1 MALSTI
7 GSIANFLQTSF
18 ANVPDGMSGANMVA
32 VVDMNRQH
40 VANFTGT
47 VIGSNSIA
55 DEFQPAIVNFS
66 KADTLDFI
74 QGQGGYN
81 SLSLDELS
89 MKDNT
94 DQESSK
100 FWRDL
105 AESQLNSL
113 GMTVSFAKSLS

>member
-1 MALSTI
+1 MALDTI

-40 VANFTGT
+40 VANFTGQS
-47 VIGSNSIA
+47 IGSNSISE
-55 DEFQPAIVNFS
+55 EFQPAIVNFS
-66 KADTLDFI
+66 KADILDFI

-81 SLSLDELS
+81 NLSLDELS
-89 MKDNT
+89 MKKSNN
-94 DQESSK
+94 QESSK
-100 FWRDL
+100 FWKDL

>member
-40 VANFTGT
+40 VANFTGQS
-47 VIGSNSIA
+47 IGSNSISE
-55 DEFQPAIVNFS
+55 EFQPAIVNFS
-66 KADTLDFI
+66 KADILDFI

-81 SLSLDELS
+81 NLSLDELS
-89 MKDNT
+89 MKKSNN
-94 DQESSK
+94 QESSK
-100 FWRDL
+100 FWKDL